1 VPDIGAAIEQARSAG
16 GRLVSGPLPARAF
29 NGRLIAFVYT
39 QAHGL
44 VEFLA
49 K

>member
-1 VPDIGAAIEQARSAG
+1 VPDIEAAIDQARRAG
-16 GRLVSGPLPARAF
+16 GRLVNGPVPARAF

-39 QAHGL
+39 LAHGL

-49 K
+49 I